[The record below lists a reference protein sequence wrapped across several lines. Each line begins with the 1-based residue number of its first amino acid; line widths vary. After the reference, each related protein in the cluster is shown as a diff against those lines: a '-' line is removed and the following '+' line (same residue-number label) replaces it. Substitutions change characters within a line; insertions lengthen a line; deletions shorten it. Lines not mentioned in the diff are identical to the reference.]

1 MASLVATLLVVLA
14 SLSLPTEAAE
24 ELGIIRPLPP
34 IYLPPLWWPWLRPPP
49 PPPILTTSSDTSTS
63 HASSTTAAPKSP
75 PPPTPPHP
83 TPPPPPPPPSHHL
96 LQHHHPTRLLRHRP
110 RQSHHLLRHL
120 HHPHLLRR
128 RHLHHPHLLHPRH
141 LHHLGTL
148 LLLLPRHLHRLIGLP
163 YRCLR
168 LIGLHHHHPPGSDL
182 LLLLGVETT
191 RECTCFITRKDM
203 GAINIK
209 NKGTL
214 RVPGERIAP
223 NKTLSKIKKKT
234 SIVIT

>member
-1 MASLVATLLVVLA
+1 MVAVAVASVSASTTDTYVSTPSTAHKASSSMVATA
-14 SLSLPTEAAE
+14 IS
-24 ELGIIRPLPP
+24 IC
-34 IYLPPLWWPWLRPPP
+34 
-49 PPPILTTSSDTSTS
+49 
-63 HASSTTAAPKSP
+63 
-75 PPPTPPHP
+75 
-83 TPPPPPPPPSHHL
+83 HHL
-96 LQHHHPTRLLRHRP
+96 LQ
-110 RQSHHLLRHL
+110 HL

-128 RHLHHPHLLHPRH
+128 HLLHHPHLLHPRH

-163 YRCLR
+163 CRRLR

-203 GAINIK
+203 DTINIK

-214 RVPGERIAP
+214 KVPGERIAP